1 MSYPT
6 DTGAPSMAELRRR
19 LEELRQEHR
28 DLDDAIASLHQT
40 APFNQLQ
47 LQRLKKR
54 KLMLKDQM
62 TQIESKLL
70 PDIIA

>member
-1 MSYPT
+1 
-6 DTGAPSMAELRRR
+6 MAELRRR

-28 DLDDAIASLHQT
+28 DLDEAIASLHET
-40 APFNQLQ
+40 SPFNQLQ

-62 TQIESKLL
+62 TQLESKLL

>member
-1 MSYPT
+1 MSSPT

>member
-1 MSYPT
+1 MSSPT
-6 DTGAPSMAELRRR
+6 DTGTPSMAELRRR